1 MTKLDCETICM
12 AAMAIADGQY
22 SELSSQQVE
31 EHLAGCDNC
40 RVEISQ
46 LLTLTN
52 LLDNQKRRERT
63 ESVWPQVK
71 GQLPEAQS
79 TRQSWYPFL
88 LLGVLLIG
96 FRIVELV
103 PERDFGFLFK
113 LIPIPI
119 AIAAFGF
126 LKENPFKINYELRLE
141 GE

>member
-1 MTKLDCETICM
+1 M

-31 EHLAGCDNC
+31 EHLAGCDDC
-40 RVEISQ
+40 RVEIGQ
-46 LLTLTN
+46 LRTLTN
-52 LLDNQKRRERT
+52 LLDKQKRRERN

-71 GQLPEAQS
+71 AQLPDAQS
-79 TRQSWYPFL
+79 NRQSWYPFL

-103 PERDFGFLFK
+103 PDRDFGFLFK
-113 LIPIPI
+113 LIPIPL
-119 AIAAFGF
+119 AIAAFSL

>member
-1 MTKLDCETICM
+1 MTRLDCETICM

-31 EHLAGCDNC
+31 EHLAGCDDC
-40 RVEISQ
+40 RVEIGQ

-52 LLDNQKRRERT
+52 LLDKQKRRERN

-71 GQLPEAQS
+71 GQLPDAQS
-79 TRQSWYPFL
+79 NRQSWYPFL

-103 PERDFGFLFK
+103 PDRDFGFLFK
-113 LIPIPI
+113 LIPIPL
-119 AIAAFGF
+119 AIAAFSL

>member
-1 MTKLDCETICM
+1 MTRLDCETICM

-31 EHLAGCDNC
+31 EHLAGCDDC
-40 RVEISQ
+40 RVEIGQ
-46 LLTLTN
+46 LRTLTN
-52 LLDNQKRRERT
+52 LLDKQKRRERN

-71 GQLPEAQS
+71 AQLPDAQS
-79 TRQSWYPFL
+79 NRQSWYPFL

-103 PERDFGFLFK
+103 PDRDFGFLFK
-113 LIPIPI
+113 LIPIPL
-119 AIAAFGF
+119 AIAAFSL